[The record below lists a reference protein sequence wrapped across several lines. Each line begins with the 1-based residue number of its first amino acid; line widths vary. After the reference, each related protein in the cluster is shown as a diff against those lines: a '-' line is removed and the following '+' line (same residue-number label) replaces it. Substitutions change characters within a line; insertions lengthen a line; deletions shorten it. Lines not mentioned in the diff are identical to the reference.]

1 VKPDIAAIPGS
12 DGPVETPTPPA
23 TDVDPKPEPKVDF
36 RAADPKTPVKPRGQG
51 EVTLVLLPEATVFKG
66 KQELGRGMMMSFTL
80 PVGTH
85 LVTVVGP
92 DGVKRK
98 LSLPVQPG
106 KNRPM
111 KLRVDELPEQ

>member
-1 VKPDIAAIPGS
+1 
-12 DGPVETPTPPA
+12 
-23 TDVDPKPEPKVDF
+23 
-36 RAADPKTPVKPRGQG
+36 
-51 EVTLVLLPEATVFKG
+51 
-66 KQELGRGMMMSFTL
+66 MMMSFTL

-106 KNRPM
+106 KNKPM